1 MVNIITFVSTGNCPS
16 GWTEDTAFIGT
27 IPAFDSIEAN
37 ARATGGKT
45 VSNHTHPI
53 GGPCGGWDGG
63 HRYFAW
69 PWGGGSY
76 GGETITLTPP
86 YVKVRFCRK
95 DMATANYKYP
105 PNSLLMFDGA
115 CPPGWTKISTYDSKQ
130 PRGATSSLG
139 TTGSTAAN
147 HTHSLTTGSTYNN
160 NSCSYLFSTP
170 CTSIGTNDFL
180 ASTDMYNYVKVV
192 LCKKQ

>member
-1 MVNIITFVSTGNCPS
+1 MVNIITFITSGNCPA
-16 GWTEDTAFIGT
+16 GWTEDTAFIGA

-37 ARATGGKT
+37 ARAVGGKT
-45 VSNHTHPI
+45 ASTHNHPI
-53 GGPCGGWDGG
+53 GGACGGWDGG
-63 HRYFAW
+63 LRYFSW
-69 PWGGGSY
+69 SGRYY

-95 DMATANYKYP
+95 DISTSNYKYP
-105 PNSLLMFDGA
+105 PNSMIMFDGA
-115 CPPGWTKISTYDSKQ
+115 CPPGWIKISTYDNKQ
-130 PRGATSSLG
+130 PRGATTSLG

-147 HTHSLTTGSTYNN
+147 HSHSLVYGVTYFTNV
-160 NSCSYLFSTP
+160 CYYLYSSP
-170 CTSIGTNDFL
+170 CTGIGANDFL